1 MEFSIF
7 LLVAKL
13 LTEEMQT
20 PAVPPTKV
28 SPKQRKVSPSKRRR
42 KEHADFSDGN
52 DVDDASAEELE
63 IESVERLNYNHDQQ
77 GTLKQQVR
85 EAG

>member
-28 SPKQRKVSPSKRRR
+28 SPKQRKLSPSKRRR
-42 KEHADFSDGN
+42 KDFSDGN
-52 DVDDASAEELE
+52 DIDDASAEELE